1 MVLREW
7 LSDRRGPVSDDD
19 HKCHC
24 GHVVVIQTKLGIAQW
39 LIGIVAAAAIAGLL
53 ASVGNLFSL
62 RIKSDAVGRSGE
74 RLAPDRVDEPGR

>member
-1 MVLREW
+1 M
-7 LSDRRGPVSDDD
+7 SDDE

-24 GHVVVIQTKLGIAQW
+24 NHVVVIQTKLGIAQAF
-39 LIGIVAAAAIAGLL
+39 IGIATTAAIIGLL